1 MHKGSEPVRKYQK
14 LTPMSVETLTLRNRM
29 IAMDEGNFL
38 GHNIYLVRKKE
49 RITFYF
55 SASQLSVKSKDK
67 RTQ

>member
-38 GHNIYLVRKKE
+38 GHNIYLVRKKGKDN
-49 RITFYF
+49 ILFFSF
-55 SASQLSVKSKDK
+55 SAVNEKQG
-67 RTQ
+67 